1 VRVCAPGCGRARPG
15 RGRARRACGRR
26 AGAGGSPGPAARAG
40 ALPRHVRA
48 RSGAAVLR
56 LRERELSR
64 RALPLAGAANLT
76 RPGPGRGSVRWAS
89 REATRRPRLPREGR
103 ASCAPPPMAAEGA
116 GPRGS
121 GLADGSMPLFFSSL
135 AAETKR
141 QGEGRRGGEGGAE
154 REARVRARG
163 RNHGGDAALCLLRAA
178 MTRSKGLCF
187 TPKLFS
193 RLVSQLRT
201 AVKRKLTSPNKP
213 LPEGH

>member
-1 VRVCAPGCGRARPG
+1 MRVCAPGCGRARPG
-15 RGRARRACGRR
+15 RGRAGRACGRR
-26 AGAGGSPGPAARAG
+26 AGAGGSPGPA

-89 REATRRPRLPREGR
+89 RAATRRPRLPPGGR
-103 ASCAPPPMAAEGA
+103 ASCASRPMAAEGA

-121 GLADGSMPLFFSSL
+121 GLADGSVPLFFSSL
-135 AAETKR
+135 AAGTKR
-141 QGEGRRGGEGGAE
+141 QGEGRKGGEGGAE

-163 RNHGGDAALCLLRAA
+163 RNHGGDAALCLFRAA

-193 RLVSQLRT
+193 RPVSHLRT
-201 AVKRKLTSPNKP
+201 AVKRKLTSNKP